1 MESFLQYHGSVF
13 WVGNIQDGGGDPWHN
28 LLFSKGLTDDQ
39 RNTSPLSSVFSSST
53 TWAAAA
59 DSSKLYNFWKQGGRP
74 RKRGEGGAVRR
85 WTGGRT
91 DGCMTQQPAGHF
103 FIPDSA
109 SVRPH
114 TSRQKWARRQRRIL
128 RKQEQQGFR
137 LSSIWCAVGCD
148 GR

>member
-39 RNTSPLSSVFSSST
+39 RNTSPLSPVFSSST

-85 WTGGRT
+85 WTGGRADRWMDDT
-91 DGCMTQQPAGHF
+91 AACWPLLHPGFRVRPSSYLEAKMGKKAAE
-103 FIPDSA
+103 DSA
-109 SVRPH
+109 KTRTTRVSFEFYMVCR
-114 TSRQKWARRQRRIL
+114 WL
-128 RKQEQQGFR
+128 
-137 LSSIWCAVGCD
+137 
-148 GR
+148 

>member
-28 LLFSKGLTDDQ
+28 LLFSKGLTDDL

-53 TWAAAA
+53 TWVGICGGQFQIIQFLETRREAE
-59 DSSKLYNFWKQGGRP
+59 KERGGRSCQ
-74 RKRGEGGAVRR
+74 AVDGRADR
-85 WTGGRT
+85 WMDDTAACRPLLHPGFR
-91 DGCMTQQPAGHF
+91 
-103 FIPDSA
+103 
-109 SVRPH
+109 VRPH

-137 LSSIWCAVGCD
+137 MSSTWCAIGCD